1 MGDKLE
7 QFSKQK
13 YINLETY
20 KRDNTPI
27 KTPVWFV
34 IDNDLIYIITR
45 ESTGKVKRLKNN
57 QNVRVVPC
65 SFQGEIKNEWVNGK
79 AQKVTG
85 SEADNVIKLRK
96 KKYGLAVR
104 LSGLFT
110 SQKGNLVVY
119 SIDLTNQIFSQ
130 IIYFKKFANSRET

>member
-57 QNVRVVPC
+57 QNVRIVPC
-65 SFQGEIKNEWVNGK
+65 SFKGEIKSEWVNGK
-79 AQKVTG
+79 AEKITG
-85 SEADNVIKLRK
+85 SESDRVIKIRK
-96 KKYGLAVR
+96 KKYGFSAILVEVKLQ
-104 LSGLFT
+104 LSGVFN
-110 SQKGNLVVY
+110 SQKENIVVY
-119 SIDLTNQIFSQ
+119 SIDLIN
-130 IIYFKKFANSRET
+130 

>member
-1 MGDKLE
+1 MADKLE

-20 KRDNTPI
+20 KRDSTSV

-57 QNVRVVPC
+57 QNVRIVTC
-65 SFQGEIKNEWVNGK
+65 SFSGKTKNEWVNGK
-79 AQKVTG
+79 AQKITG
-85 SEADNVIKLRK
+85 SEADKVIEIRK
-96 KKYGLAVR
+96 KKYGFAAR

-119 SIDLTNQIFSQ
+119 SIDL
-130 IIYFKKFANSRET
+130 AN

>member
-1 MGDKLE
+1 MVDMLE
-7 QFSKQK
+7 QFSEQK

-34 IDNDLIYIITR
+34 IDNGLVYIITR

-57 QNVRVVPC
+57 QNVRIVPC
-65 SFQGEIKNEWVNGK
+65 SFKGEIKSEWVNGK
-79 AQKVTG
+79 AQKIMG
-85 SEADNVIKLRK
+85 SEADKVIKIRK
-96 KKYGLAVR
+96 KKYRFAVR

-119 SIDLTNQIFSQ
+119 SIELTS
-130 IIYFKKFANSRET
+130 

>member
-1 MGDKLE
+1 MADKLE

-20 KRDNTPI
+20 KRDSTSV

-34 IDNDLIYIITR
+34 IDNGLVYIITR

-65 SFQGEIKNEWVNGK
+65 SFKGEIKNEWVNGK

-96 KKYGLAVR
+96 KKYGFAVR

-119 SIDLTNQIFSQ
+119 SIDLTN
-130 IIYFKKFANSRET
+130 

>member
-1 MGDKLE
+1 MRDQLG
-7 QFSKQK
+7 QFYDQK

-20 KRDNTPI
+20 KKDNTPI

-34 IDNDLIYIITR
+34 IDKGLVYIITR

-65 SFQGEIKNEWVNGK
+65 SFKGEIKNEWVNGK

-96 KKYGLAVR
+96 KKYGFAVR

-119 SIDLTNQIFSQ
+119 SIDLTN
-130 IIYFKKFANSRET
+130 

>member
-1 MGDKLE
+1 MRDVLE
-7 QFSKQK
+7 QFSEQK

-34 IDNDLIYIITR
+34 IDKGLVYIITR

-57 QNVRVVPC
+57 QNVRIVPC
-65 SFQGEIKNEWVNGK
+65 SFKGEIKSEWVNGK
-79 AQKVTG
+79 AQKIMG
-85 SEADNVIKLRK
+85 SEADKVIKIRK
-96 KKYGLAVR
+96 KKYGFAVR

-119 SIDLTNQIFSQ
+119 SIELTS
-130 IIYFKKFANSRET
+130 

>member
-1 MGDKLE
+1 MRDQLG
-7 QFSKQK
+7 QFYDQK

-20 KRDNTPI
+20 KKDNTPI

-34 IDNDLIYIITR
+34 IDNGLVYIITR

-57 QNVRVVPC
+57 QNVRIVPC
-65 SFQGEIKNEWVNGK
+65 SFKGETKNEWIKGK
-79 AQKVTG
+79 AQKITG
-85 SEADNVIKLRK
+85 SEADKAIEIRK
-96 KKYGLAVR
+96 KKYGFAVR

-119 SIDLTNQIFSQ
+119 SIDLTN
-130 IIYFKKFANSRET
+130 